1 MSHPRELC
9 ADTGHVETTLHNFL
23 AFLADPT
30 QGSYEERKATAGAI
44 EISWLAMKAEITA
57 LHDGAERMGKALTE
71 PIDSEATLEAELA
84 ALREKG
90 SAHDAEVAAKA
101 RAEALEVECTRVCT
115 NCSRRVAVRWCS
127 KWKFFYH
134 GEPRYACSASA
145 IRELFAAR
153 WPDQFGPKEQL

>member
-1 MSHPRELC
+1 MSKLTEYL
-9 ADTGHVETTLHNFL
+9 GHALSVEP
-23 AFLADPT
+23 PT
-30 QGSYEERKATAGAI
+30 AVSETA
-44 EISWLAMKAEITA
+44 WRV
-57 LHDGAERMGKALTE
+57 AERLL
-71 PIDSEATLEAELA
+71 D
-84 ALREKG
+84 
-90 SAHDAEVAAKA
+90 HDAEVAAKA